1 MGIVTV
7 YFDVPVCLPD
17 PVGYTQPFKK
27 HCSAVLCRRW
37 CLPVTVCNCWRSNL
51 RHCWCSVVKQFS
63 SSRCCLWHT
72 VKVPS
77 RT

>member
-27 HCSAVLCRRW
+27 HCSAVLCRR
-37 CLPVTVCNCWRSNL
+37 
-51 RHCWCSVVKQFS
+51 
-63 SSRCCLWHT
+63 
-72 VKVPS
+72 
-77 RT
+77 